1 MMGMFSSEVR
11 NIVEFVITELFPDGK
26 LMRLESSH
34 NEKGREL
41 CGVL

>member
-1 MMGMFSSEVR
+1 MMGMFSSEVMI
-11 NIVEFVITELFPDGK
+11 IVEFVITELFPDGK
-26 LMRLESSH
+26 LRSLESSH